1 LFGGLL
7 FVLPC
12 WPQLPTAQAQAR
24 SCPAEMPAA
33 NDAALMEAGVGV
45 IVGLLLLFVC
55 FIN

>member
-1 LFGGLL
+1 M
-7 FVLPC
+7 LPC